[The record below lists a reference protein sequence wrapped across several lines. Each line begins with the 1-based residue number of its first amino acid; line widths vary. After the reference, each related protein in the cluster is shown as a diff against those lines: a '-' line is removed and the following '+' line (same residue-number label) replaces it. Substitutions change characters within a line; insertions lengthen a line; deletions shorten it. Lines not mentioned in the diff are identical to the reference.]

1 MSIRPDKKSP
11 RPQGFDD
18 TGVVDFELMPFDER
32 TSELFPT
39 TSCSAL
45 SGYAT
50 QSGDSTVS
58 ELAADVASKRS
69 RLGHGWIAVAAAVA
83 IGATLLF
90 ALGRLLH
97 A

>member
-1 MSIRPDKKSP
+1 MASCPDKKSH

-39 TSCSAL
+39 TCRSLL

-50 QSGDSTVS
+50 LSGDSTLA
-58 ELAADVASKRS
+58 ELGADIASKRS
-69 RLGHGWIAVAAAVA
+69 RLGPRWIVVAAAVA

-90 ALGRLLH
+90 ALGHLVH